1 MEKRQE
7 ALFLLSQCV
16 GRLRLHRVWVHVR
29 YVSQANKVDWADP
42 GYFAGESRI
51 GNTVR
56 VLVQLVRPPRGHR
69 TLPTKTGIMLI
80 LITIGVGTA
89 AFNTG
94 QNILYLALSMLL
106 STLLVSGLLSWMN
119 FKGLR
124 WRLETGQHFRV
135 GEPSPV
141 YLDLDNT
148 KKRLPSY
155 SLAFKVAALNGGVQ
169 ESLTLE
175 ERLDPG
181 QRTRLQWEF
190 FPSRRG
196 PETLSLQGMVSRYPF
211 GFLKKTITDSFQKQV
226 IVWPARIAYQFS
238 GDKAGRR
245 WLYGHHKRRGEGVD
259 LIHLRPYR
267 SGDPL
272 RRIHWKAT
280 ARMGKLQVRETE
292 QEHHQAF
299 RLWIDPSPHI
309 WLHADQFEKMCAF
322 AASLAEDLYQ
332 RDQLLSGQVAGSEP
346 VTVSVIED
354 LYAFLDQLGALEWGR
369 GQPLDFEMAQSH
381 QNPRADPLHPVA
393 LLPGPAGTVIA
404 RIQEVTIGQA

>member
-1 MEKRQE
+1 M
-7 ALFLLSQCV
+7 S
-16 GRLRLHRVWVHVR
+16 RLG
-29 YVSQANKVDWADP
+29 SNKADWADP

-69 TLPTKTGIMLI
+69 TLPTKTGTMLI

-106 STLLVSGLLSWMN
+106 STLLVSGLLSWLN
-119 FKGLR
+119 FKGCR
-124 WRLETGQHFRV
+124 WRLETGQHFRA

-141 YLDLDNT
+141 YLDLENT
-148 KKRLPSY
+148 KRGLPSY
-155 SLAFKVAALNGGVQ
+155 SLTFDLAALNSGMR
-169 ESLTLE
+169 ESLQLE

-181 QRTRLQWEF
+181 KRIRLLWEF
-190 FPSRRG
+190 VPETRG
-196 PETLSLQGMVSRYPF
+196 PERLSLQGLVSRYPF
-211 GFLKKTITDSFQKQV
+211 GFLKKSIRDSFEKEV
-226 IVWPARIAYQFS
+226 IIWPRRIKYQFT

-245 WLYGHHKRRGEGVD
+245 WLYGHHRRKGEGVE
-259 LIHLRPYR
+259 LIQLREYR

-272 RRIHWKAT
+272 RHIHWKAS
-280 ARMGKLQVRETE
+280 ARMGRLQVRETE

-309 WLHADQFEKMCAF
+309 WLEAETFEKMAAF

-332 RDQLLSGQVAGSEP
+332 RDQLLAGQVAGQAL
-346 VTVSVIED
+346 VKVGAIED
-354 LYAFLDQLGALEWGR
+354 LYAFLDQLGS
-369 GQPLDFEMAQSH
+369 MA
-381 QNPRADPLHPVA
+381 RATPAAD
-393 LLPGPAGTVIA
+393 LPGTKPPVGAVRFVPGPSGTIVA
-404 RIQEVTIGQA
+404 RMEEETIGQA

>member
-1 MEKRQE
+1 MSE
-7 ALFLLSQCV
+7 S
-16 GRLRLHRVWVHVR
+16 G
-29 YVSQANKVDWADP
+29 KVDWADP

-69 TLPTKTGIMLI
+69 TLPTRTGTMLI

-106 STLLVSGLLSWMN
+106 STLLVSGLLSWLN

-124 WRLETGQHFRV
+124 WRLETGRHFRV

-141 YLDLDNT
+141 YLELANT
-148 KKRLPSY
+148 KRRLPSY
-155 SLAFKVAALNGGVQ
+155 SLSFRVSAPQSG
-169 ESLTLE
+169 LTEFLALE

-181 QRTRLQWEF
+181 QNTRLHWEF
-190 FPSRRG
+190 TPLRRG
-196 PETLSLQGMVSRYPF
+196 RETLALEGLVSRYPF
-211 GFLKKTITDSFQKQV
+211 GFLKKTITDSFQREV
-226 IVWPARIAYQFS
+226 IIWPARVAYQFR

-259 LIHLRPYR
+259 LVQLRQYR

-272 RRIHWKAT
+272 KRIHWKAT
-280 ARMGKLQVRETE
+280 ARTGKLQVRETE

-299 RLWIDPSPHI
+299 KLWVDPSPHL
-309 WLHADQFEKMCAF
+309 WRDDAQFEKMCSF
-322 AASLAEDLYQ
+322 AASLAEDLFQ
-332 RDQLLSGQVAGSEP
+332 RDQLLAGKVAGEEA
-346 VTVSVIED
+346 VKVSAIED
-354 LYAFLDQLGALEWGR
+354 LYALLDRLGALER
-369 GQPLDFEMAQSH
+369 GK
-381 QNPRADPLHPVA
+381 RADPFGRGASRESAPMDSVCFV
-393 LLPGPAGTVIA
+393 PGPAGTVIA
-404 RIQEVTIGQA
+404 KMEEGTIGQA